1 MGETDGLVRTFVGCL
16 FVKIAFSE
24 RKDIPMKCDICSVGL
39 AQGEGTVVSIKEMKT
54 VVRNG
59 FSPHRLGIATTVGA
73 LSVFGIQPEQMDEHW
88 RKQVLADKTPW
99 LLCASCY
106 EKTRPFAG
114 EGAGQT
120 KVSKKRWP
128 FGKKKAKLIEVANN
142 WGVGDGT
149 PLLVEQHPD
158 LNGIFSNPNPQPP
171 QRLTQRNRSYWASQ
185 SRQSIRYALAMAY
198 LAHPDPQVC
207 ASTISLIGISGA
219 GIDQMLVDLLA
230 NPSSAVRSAAVQAIW
245 DRAKSPDPDANS
257 VAFAI
262 RCLRDETEGTGL
274 VSHMDPQAARQA
286 LEVLRDAHPER
297 RGDFDRWM
305 IYAWCYS
312 DDDLANYGY
321 ELLRIFSEHGTFL
334 DVGEKTA
341 GQIGAEIGSV
351 RDRQVVQAAIQAT
364 IGSEA
369 ADELG
374 TIWTNSL
381 TAYIETLQ
389 ESGDIDGLI
398 EVLNS
403 KEWEVREMAIEALGV
418 VGDSRAASAL
428 QKTLDE
434 SRKRE
439 EFLQE
444 LSISGLSYDSKP
456 VLQKV
461 EEALGKIQSR
471 IEAESCEGATKQK
484 DQIAV
489 TLEAEELQGSYP
501 GPPSDDSS
509 LLVSIEHESIQ
520 DEKECL
526 LRRCG
531 SCEQEVH
538 PIVIDGRQYCPN
550 CGASWAESQ
559 ETVVLAESDGL
570 EVQSLFCP
578 HCEKVVLP
586 SVLAGDSYCPDC
598 GSRL

>member
-1 MGETDGLVRTFVGCL
+1 M
-16 FVKIAFSE
+16 
-24 RKDIPMKCDICSVGL
+24 
-39 AQGEGTVVSIKEMKT
+39 
-54 VVRNG
+54 
-59 FSPHRLGIATTVGA
+59 
-73 LSVFGIQPEQMDEHW
+73 
-88 RKQVLADKTPW
+88 
-99 LLCASCY
+99 
-106 EKTRPFAG
+106 
-114 EGAGQT
+114 
-120 KVSKKRWP
+120 VSKKRWP
-128 FGKKKAKLIEVANN
+128 FGKKKPKLIEVANN

-158 LNGIFSNPNPQPP
+158 LNTIFSDPNPQPP

-198 LAHPDPQVC
+198 LGHPDPKVC
-207 ASTISLIGISGA
+207 ASTIPLIKDIRSV
-219 GIDQMLVDLLA
+219 GIDQMLVDLLV
-230 NPSSAVRSAAVQAIW
+230 NPSSAVRSAAVQVIW

-257 VAFAI
+257 IAFAI
-262 RCLRDETEGTGL
+262 RCLRDEIEGTGL
-274 VSHMDPQAARQA
+274 VSHMDPRAARQA
-286 LEVLRDAHPER
+286 LEALRDAHPER

-305 IYAWCYS
+305 IYAWCRS

-334 DVGEKTA
+334 DVGKKTA

-364 IGSEA
+364 LGSDA

-381 TAYIETLQ
+381 MAYIEALQ
-389 ESGDIDGLI
+389 ESDDIDGLI

-403 KEWEVREMAIEALGV
+403 KEEKVREMATKALGV

-434 SRKRE
+434 LRKRE

-444 LSISGLSYDSKP
+444 LSIGGLLPDSKP
-456 VLQKV
+456 ALQKV

-471 IEAESCEGATKQK
+471 IEAESCEEAPKQK

-489 TLEAEELQGSYP
+489 TLEAEELQGLHP
-501 GPPSDDSS
+501 EPPSDDSS
-509 LLVSIEHESIQ
+509 LPASIERERIQ
-520 DEKECL
+520 VAEERL
-526 LRRCG
+526 LRRCE

-538 PIVIDGRQYCPN
+538 PTVIDGRQYCPN
-550 CGASWAESQ
+550 CGASWVESQ